1 MDVKHYMQQLG
12 RQAREASRATARA
25 STAAKNTVLLA
36 MAATIRERCES
47 LLAANAADVAEA
59 KANGFD
65 AAMID
70 RLTLTKKG
78 VEAMALGVEQVA
90 ALPDPIGEI
99 TDSTA
104 SASLVSATTR
114 VPGDDASMVRLSWAW
129 NSDVGSRPSAMVA
142 NGSL

>member
-1 MDVKHYMQQLG
+1 MQQLG

-25 STAAKNTVLLA
+25 STAAKNKALLA
-36 MAATIRERCES
+36 MAAAIRARSAE

-59 KANGFD
+59 RANGLD

-70 RLTLTKKG
+70 RLTLTAKG

-99 TDSTA
+99 SDMKRRPPASRSA
-104 SASLVSATTR
+104 GCACRWAWSASSTR
-114 VPGDDASMVRLSWAW
+114 RGPT
-129 NSDVGSRPSAMVA
+129 SRRTPRRCA
-142 NGSL
+142 